1 MLTLNNK
8 KYLFFLCFFIWSFLF
23 AQKTFAQSALTL
35 SVSPIIYDIS
45 VDPEQ
50 SFKSNLRVINVNQ
63 KELTVFLQVVNFIPS
78 GDKGSVKFLPL
89 SDNGEDENTLANW
102 LNITAEPI
110 TVPAEQSIEVPFS
123 LNIPKNAPP
132 GGHYAAILV
141 STKPFLNTAGES
153 NLQVA
158 QVVTSLVFAKVS
170 GDINELGIIRD
181 FYTTNSLVPK
191 PETTF
196 ELGFEN
202 KGNVYLQPQGEIK
215 IYNMWGEERGEI
227 PVNQTV
233 GYGKV
238 PHKQKTS
245 VAEFDGIRKF
255 SFSWKG
261 EGSVFDIG
269 RYKAI
274 ATLSYGTENKHTTT
288 AKTTFW
294 VFPLKF
300 ILISIFSLIGLIFI
314 FSWLIKIYIRRV
326 LKKAGL
332 NVDDNQLFYAQ
343 KRKINE
349 SDIDLSEKIEKL
361 SLKQNIS
368 DKNKTKINLTR
379 ALNFYLKHKKVI
391 FIGLLFFIVLYCL
404 IFFIKEVKVKNRS
417 FEIFSTDAGQN
428 IHLSSEDIIYNQLK
442 AENKSVFEKNET
454 LPTVEIINRSGI
466 PGEGAKLKLKL
477 EEKGFEV
484 VNLSAD
490 FSSEYKKTVII
501 YNDKNQ
507 ETAEKLSTDLDNAL
521 LSKNPNQSLSDNLKA
536 GEIKIIIGGNF
547 TKFSL

>member
-391 FIGLLFFIVLYCL
+391 FIGLLFFIVLSCL